1 MKTPSIIRQTLLAVI
16 AAAICSMTFQA
27 RASTIFWGSEFNDLL
42 FDSNG
47 VALDTSYSFEIG
59 SFGAFVPTYQNVDLW
74 TANWKVFDRAFD
86 PDANGWNAADQF
98 FVGTV
103 DHNALGG
110 SDSPDANP
118 ADVFAQ
124 GEVAYLWVYN
134 SKDIV
139 PTSEWALV
147 MDGSSIGNLGNQW
160 IFPDPADPPGT
171 SYNWQLSDADTSI
184 IGGVQ
189 SVRGAGDYTVD
200 PGTYSLQTAV
210 VPEPGSSLLLMIAAG
225 VWAVAR
231 RRDRAV
237 V

>member
-1 MKTPSIIRQTLLAVI
+1 MGVI
-16 AAAICSMTFQA
+16 AIAMFGASPQA
-27 RASTIFWGSEFNDLL
+27 RASTVFWGSDFNDLL

-47 VALDTSYSFEIG
+47 VALDTTYSFEIG
-59 SFGAFVPTYQNVDLW
+59 SFGSFTPTYANAYDW
-74 TANWKVFDRAFD
+74 AANWKVFDRAFD

-103 DHNALGG
+103 EHTALGG

-134 SKDIV
+134 SKDV
-139 PTSEWALV
+139 VATSEWALL
-147 MDGSSIGNLGNQW
+147 MDANSAGNLGNQW

-171 SYNWQLSDADTSI
+171 SYNWNLADADTSI

-189 SVRGAGDYTVD
+189 SVQGPGDYTAN
-200 PGTYSLQTAV
+200 PGTFSLQTAV
-210 VPEPGSSLLLMIAAG
+210 VPEPGSGLLLLTAAAIG
-225 VWAVAR
+225 MLR
-231 RRDRAV
+231 RRKGVA
-237 V
+237 